1 MENKESFADKI
12 KRLLD
17 TPDYTLK
24 MNPNDIGANKVYAV
38 LSYFSFLVVIPILA
52 AKKSRYA
59 QFHANQ
65 GAVLFAVEVIASV
78 IFGILSGFS
87 STVAA
92 ILSGLFSILLFLF
105 ILFGIINAIDGKAKE
120 LPIIGKFN
128 ILYSTS
134 TKAKKPNSSN
144 ENNNNNDTQQ

>member
-1 MENKESFADKI
+1 MENKETFADKV
-12 KRLLD
+12 KRILD

-24 MNPNDIGANKVYAV
+24 MNPNDIAANKVYAV

-52 AKKSRYA
+52 AKKSRFA

-65 GAVLFAVEVIASV
+65 GAVLFAVEVISSV
-78 IFGILSGFS
+78 VFGIISGFS

-105 ILFGIINAIDGKAKE
+105 ILLGIINAIDGKAKE

-128 ILYSTS
+128 ILYTTS
-134 TKAKKPNSSN
+134 TKAKKPNGN
-144 ENNNNNDTQQ
+144 NTNNNNDTQQ